1 MAGDRWEEGGKE
13 KISRV
18 VINSCSDLCG
28 KMKDKFIKLK
38 KSESTVSLG
47 MFYLPFLGI

>member
-18 VINSCSDLCG
+18 VINSRSDLCG
-28 KMKDKFIKLK
+28 KILQGMREEK
-38 KSESTVSLG
+38 KVRESETNSG
-47 MFYLPFLGI
+47 HIYKKY